1 MCPKPHRSGRLGP
14 VTTRTH
20 TEPGAPDTPPVA
32 HVPRRPVDLLA
43 GASGLLLLAAVL
55 ATVRLATDPGQAAD
69 PDGLRAL
76 VPSSL
81 LFLVALGAN
90 LLIILLFC
98 VSALRALF
106 LRRLRDFTRAA
117 TAGIA
122 AYGLA
127 SLVNAALATL
137 VGPGEPTLTGAPGD
151 VFTSASLGYVAAA
164 IAVARTLPT
173 GLPRVRAWLWGA
185 AATATACAI
194 LAGVTSFLALLV
206 TVLVGFACGFLAL
219 YAVGTSGA
227 PTDLV
232 ARAHGELVRFGMPA
246 DLITPAGHD
255 HDGNPRFLADLA
267 DGARVELSALSSE
280 NTTGF
285 WLRLRDLLF
294 LRGPV
299 APRMLYGVRRR
310 AEHAALM
317 GHTVRRAGVRTPRV
331 LGVGEI
337 GPGTVLLI
345 REVVAARPLDA
356 LPDAEITDHLA
367 DRCWNLLETLQRHR
381 IAHGDLSGST
391 LGLTDDGD
399 LVLTGVDRGTIAAP
413 QLRLSLDAAA
423 LVTLLALR
431 MGSDRAADAAVRAL
445 GVTDTAALLPF
456 LQPAGM
462 PYALRARLRS
472 DRGLLARLR
481 DHIVAMAP
489 EAPAAPARLER
500 MRPRTVVSVV
510 VATAV
515 GLVLLYQLTGVDLST
530 IAGAD
535 LGWAAAALAM
545 ATVCMVAAAMVL
557 IGFVPLRLPWW
568 RTLAVQYAASFV
580 RIAAPAGL
588 GSIAI
593 NTRFVIK
600 AGAPASLA
608 LSAVGLSQVVGFLVH
623 VPLLLV
629 CAYLTG
635 TSYWTGFTPSPTVVV
650 LCLAATAAIG
660 AVLLRP
666 RMRRA
671 VGERV
676 RPYLSGV
683 LPRLLDTL
691 QSPSGLILGLG
702 GTLLLTVGFVLC
714 LHFSVLAFAHPGE
727 EIGLVAVAVVFLAGN
742 AIGSAAP
749 TPGGLGAVEA
759 ALIGGLTAVAGVP
772 AAVALPAVL
781 LFRLLTFWL
790 PVLPGW
796 AAFSH
801 LQRKEAI

>member
-1 MCPKPHRSGRLGP
+1 MTTPTETDPRNAGP
-14 VTTRTH
+14 S
-20 TEPGAPDTPPVA
+20 PVA
-32 HVPRRPVDLLA
+32 GVPRRPVDLFVGVA
-43 GASGLLLLAAVL
+43 GLLLLAAVL
-55 ATVRLATDPGQAAD
+55 IAVRVATGPGQAAD
-69 PDGLRAL
+69 TEGLRAL
-76 VPSSL
+76 IPSSL

-90 LLIILLFC
+90 LFILLLFC

-106 LRRLRDFTRAA
+106 LRRLRDLARSSAA
-117 TAGIA
+117 GVA

-127 SLVNAALATL
+127 SLVNAALAAL
-137 VGPGEPTLTGAPGD
+137 VGSGGPTLSGTPGE

-164 IAVARTLPT
+164 IAVARTLPH

-185 AATATACAI
+185 TATATVSAV

-206 TVLVGFACGFLAL
+206 TVLVGLACGALAL
-219 YAVGTSGA
+219 YAVGTRAA

-232 ARAHGELVRFGMPA
+232 RSSHEELARFGMPA
-246 DLITPAGHD
+246 DLINPAGHD
-255 HDGNPRFLADLA
+255 HDGNPRFLADLT
-267 DGARVELSALSSE
+267 DGSVVELSVLSSE
-280 NTTGF
+280 NTSGF
-285 WLRLRDLLF
+285 WRRLRDLLF

-317 GHTVRRAGVRTPRV
+317 GQSMRSTGAHTPRV
-331 LGVGEI
+331 LAVGELS
-337 GPGTVLLI
+337 PGTVLLV
-345 REVVAARPLDA
+345 REVVAERSFDTLTPE
-356 LPDAEITDHLA
+356 EITDQLA
-367 DRCWNLLETLQRHR
+367 DRCWHMLGNLRRHR
-381 IAHGDLSGST
+381 LAHGDLSGDT
-391 LGLTDDGD
+391 LGLTGDGG
-399 LVLTGVDRGTIAAP
+399 LVLTGVDRGTVAAP
-413 QLRLSLDAAA
+413 QLRLSLDSAA

-431 MGSDRAADAAVRAL
+431 IGERRAVDSAVRAL
-445 GVTDTAALLPF
+445 GVNGTAALLPF
-456 LQPAGM
+456 LQPAGL
-462 PYALRARLRS
+462 PYAQRARLRA
-472 DRGLLARLR
+472 DRGLLARMR
-481 DHIVAMAP
+481 EHIVTLAP

-510 VATAV
+510 VVTVV
-515 GLVLLYQLTGVDLST
+515 GFVLLNQLTGVDFAT
-530 IAGAD
+530 IVGAD
-535 LGWAAAALAM
+535 LSWSVAALVM

-568 RTLAVQYAASFV
+568 RTVLVQYAGSFV

-593 NTRFVIK
+593 NSRFVVK
-600 AGAPASLA
+600 AGASTSLA

-635 TSYWTGFTPSPTVVV
+635 TSYWTGFTPSPTVVLV
-650 LCLAATAAIG
+650 CLAATVAIG
-660 AVLLRP
+660 AVLLQP

-691 QSPSGLILGLG
+691 QSPGGLILGLG
-702 GTLLLTVGFVLC
+702 GTLLLTIGFVLC
-714 LHFSVLAFAHPGE
+714 LHFSVLAFTHPGE
-727 EIGLVAVAVVFLAGN
+727 EVSLVAVAVVFLAGN
-742 AIGSAAP
+742 AVGSAAP

-759 ALIGGLTAVAGVP
+759 ALIGGLTAVAGIP

-796 AAFSH
+796 AAFSY
-801 LQRKEAI
+801 LQRREAI

>member
-1 MCPKPHRSGRLGP
+1 M
-14 VTTRTH
+14 TTRTDAD
-20 TEPGAPDTPPVA
+20 PRTPRPSPVA
-32 HVPRRPVDLLA
+32 RVPRRPVDLFV
-43 GASGLLLLAAVL
+43 GAAGLLLLAAVIT
-55 ATVRLATDPGQAAD
+55 AVRLVNDPDQAAD

-90 LLIILLFC
+90 LLILLLFC
-98 VSALRALF
+98 LSALRALF
-106 LRRLRDFTRAA
+106 LRRLRDLARSS
-117 TAGIA
+117 AGGVA

-127 SLVNAALATL
+127 SLINAALVTL
-137 VGPGEPTLTGAPGD
+137 VGPGEPTLPGAPGE

-164 IAVARTLPT
+164 IAVARTLPP

-185 AATATACAI
+185 TVTAAVCAV

-206 TVLVGFACGFLAL
+206 TVLVGLACGALAL
-219 YAVGTSGA
+219 YAVGISAA

-232 ARAHGELVRFGMPA
+232 RSAHDELARFGMPA

-255 HDGNPRFLADLA
+255 HDGNPRFLADRS
-267 DGARVELSALSSE
+267 DGSRVELSALSSE
-280 NTTGF
+280 NTSGF
-285 WLRLRDLLF
+285 WRRLRDLLF

-317 GHTVRRAGVRTPRV
+317 GQSVRSTGVHTPRV
-331 LGVGEI
+331 LALGELS
-337 GPGTVLLI
+337 PGTVLLV
-345 REVVAARPLDA
+345 REVVAGRPFDTLTQE
-356 LPDAEITDHLA
+356 EITDHLA
-367 DRCWNLLETLQRHR
+367 DRCWHMLGNLRRHR
-381 IAHGDLSGST
+381 LAHGDLSGDT

-399 LVLTGVDRGTIAAP
+399 LVLTGVDRGTVAAP
-413 QLRLSLDAAA
+413 QLRLSLDSAA

-431 MGSDRAADAAVRAL
+431 IGEHRAVDSAVRSL
-445 GVTDTAALLPF
+445 GVAGTAALVPF
-456 LQPAGM
+456 LQPAGL
-462 PYALRARLRS
+462 PYAQRARLRA

-481 DHIVAMAP
+481 EYIVTMAP

-515 GLVLLYQLTGVDLST
+515 GLVLLYQLAGVDFAT

-535 LGWAAAALAM
+535 LAWTAAALVM
-545 ATVCMVAAAMVL
+545 ATVCMIAAAMVL
-557 IGFVPLRLPWW
+557 IGFVPLPLPWW
-568 RTLAVQYAASFV
+568 RTLLVQYAASFV
-580 RIAAPAGL
+580 RIVAPAGL

-593 NTRFVIK
+593 NSRFVVK
-600 AGAPASLA
+600 AGAPISLA

-635 TSYWTGFTPSPTVVV
+635 TSYWTGFTPSPTVVL

-660 AVLLRP
+660 AVLLQP

-691 QSPSGLILGLG
+691 QSPGGLILGLG

-714 LHFSVLAFAHPGE
+714 LHFSVLAFTHPGE
-727 EIGLVAVAVVFLAGN
+727 EVSLVAVAVVFLAGN
-742 AIGSAAP
+742 AVGSAAP

-759 ALIGGLTAVAGVP
+759 ALIGGLTALVGVP

-796 AAFSH
+796 AAFSY
-801 LQRKEAI
+801 LQRREAI